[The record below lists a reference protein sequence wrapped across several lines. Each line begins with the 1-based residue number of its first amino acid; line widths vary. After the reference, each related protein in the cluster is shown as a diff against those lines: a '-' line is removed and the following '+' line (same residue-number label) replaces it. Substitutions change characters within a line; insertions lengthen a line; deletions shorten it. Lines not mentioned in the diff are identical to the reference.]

1 MDKQGLNMKAGRESD
16 RERENGCAVL
26 SNYKVGN
33 THLINTQSM
42 QIDWLAF
49 FLSWIR
55 RRQKQRRLSTI
66 ILHMERRIRK
76 HGERV
81 RREGA

>member
-1 MDKQGLNMKAGRESD
+1 MG
-16 RERENGCAVL
+16 AVL

-33 THLINTQSM
+33 THLINMQSM

-66 ILHMERRIRK
+66 ILRMERRIRK
-76 HGERV
+76 HGEGV